1 MISPSDLAR
10 MRATQEAHMFD
21 ECVIRVY
28 SATKNKLN
36 EKVAKFT
43 DETTPTKCGF
53 DLRSGSERYNGQ
65 GAQVVYDASIRLPV
79 GTVVT
84 SLDHIKFT
92 KKAGE
97 ALTSVLEFSVV
108 GPVQFGPTATRL
120 LLKRIE

>member
-1 MISPSDLAR
+1 MNSASDLAR
-10 MRATQEAHMFD
+10 MRAVQEAHMFD
-21 ECVIRVY
+21 ECVISVY
-28 SATKNKLN
+28 SSSSNKLN

-53 DLRSGSERYNGQ
+53 DLRSGSERYNPQ

-97 ALTSVLEFSVV
+97 SLAAVLEFSVV

-120 LLKRIE
+120 LLKKVE